1 MKIHPRLPLTL
12 LHSLVAV
19 AGLIFAAGASA
30 QDLVKEYTFDDVPAY
45 LPDWGAG
52 YKGTYKP
59 AASFKEG
66 FKVTLDKMNPH
77 SGTGCL
83 QVEIEPGTEGEIRV
97 HSPNMPVV
105 PGESGTPVQVRAYVR
120 TEGTEP
126 GTIGLGILE
135 KSEASKTLGYV
146 GGKEKLVPLEE
157 PTKEWQE
164 VTLQGKLNSATRSI
178 ILMVTIDPQPSP
190 AFLWIDDIS
199 VELLP

>member
-1 MKIHPRLPLTL
+1 MKIHPRHPL
-12 LHSLVAV
+12 LHALSAV

-66 FKVTLDKMNPH
+66 FKVSLDKMNPH
-77 SGTGCL
+77 SGTGGL
-83 QVEIEPGTEGEIRV
+83 QVEIQPGTEGEIRV

-105 PGESGTPVQVRAYVR
+105 PGESGTPVQIRAYVR
-120 TEGTEP
+120 MEGAEP

-135 KSEASKTLGYV
+135 KSEAGKSLGYV
-146 GGKEKLVPLEE
+146 GGKEKLVALDEAS
-157 PTKEWQE
+157 KEWQE
-164 VTLQGKLNSATRSI
+164 VILQGKLNSATRSI
-178 ILMVTIDPQPSP
+178 ILMLTIDPQSSP
-190 AFLWIDDIS
+190 AFVWLDDVS